1 MMVAKYLKCF
11 MVYCLS
17 RSDDKIQNMF
27 ENSQIGVMRW
37 ELNDVFVKFFG
48 VKKETGLESKVLL
61 CWLS

>member
-11 MVYCLS
+11 MAYCLS